1 MPDLWL
7 VALSPM
13 NMARAVL
20 QALPR
25 LPVPGVSFTVH
36 IQGIC
41 SQISTHM
48 NCVPICQCCGSGP
61 RMWCYFDPWNQDL
74 G

>member
-13 NMARAVL
+13 NIARAVL

-25 LPVPGVSFTVH
+25 LPVPGVSFTVQYTGH
-36 IQGIC
+36 LFTNIY
-41 SQISTHM
+41 THELCTYM
-48 NCVPICQCCGSGP
+48 SVLWIRAHNVVL
-61 RMWCYFDPWNQDL
+61 F
-74 G
+74 